1 MKQAKE
7 TKKIDNQL
15 RSKKNLDVNL
25 ILTCNISTE
34 VKLITWACVAARV
47 VICKWYLVNKRG
59 HGPKCT

>member
-15 RSKKNLDVNL
+15 RSKNLDVNL

-34 VKLITWACVAARV
+34 VKRITWACVAARD

-59 HGPKCT
+59 HGAKCT